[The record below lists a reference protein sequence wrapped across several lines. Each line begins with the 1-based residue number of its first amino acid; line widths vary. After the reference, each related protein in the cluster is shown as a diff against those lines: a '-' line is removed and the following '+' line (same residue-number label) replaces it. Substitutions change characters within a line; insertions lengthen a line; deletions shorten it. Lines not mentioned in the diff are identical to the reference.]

1 MRCKRKSARCAGDW
15 VIRRRYAD
23 SMININEHL
32 DALPVAKE
40 SEKNSETELNEI
52 ILNSMTNVLSK
63 KAYVQGFD
71 CEYIT

>member
-1 MRCKRKSARCAGDW
+1 
-15 VIRRRYAD
+15 
-23 SMININEHL
+23 MININEHL